1 MTKPITSKK
10 LDPSTGALPLADASN
25 SPASKASHLNPTPLP
40 STKRHADLAQC
51 PNGAREDLCRIRM
64 RKKTSPRSRAKP
76 RVKKYATMDA
86 SNACQSF
93 QAGDWQ
99 MEMP

>member
-1 MTKPITSKK
+1 
-10 LDPSTGALPLADASN
+10 
-25 SPASKASHLNPTPLP
+25 
-40 STKRHADLAQC
+40 
-51 PNGAREDLCRIRM
+51 M